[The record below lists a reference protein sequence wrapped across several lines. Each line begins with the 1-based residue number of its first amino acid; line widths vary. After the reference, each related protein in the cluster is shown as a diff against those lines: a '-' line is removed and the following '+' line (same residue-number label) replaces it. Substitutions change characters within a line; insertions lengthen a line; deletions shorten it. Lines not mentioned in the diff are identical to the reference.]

1 MNVAIYWSDT
11 MRLKSSI
18 RTNKITALLYSVLFW
33 AVISRE
39 EFELY
44 KYLRTGCDFIMLNR
58 IIFISQIDF
67 EEKPYKSVV
76 YLKKGEGLLMDGMN
90 E

>member
-1 MNVAIYWSDT
+1 
-11 MRLKSSI
+11 
-18 RTNKITALLYSVLFW
+18 
-33 AVISRE
+33 
-39 EFELY
+39 
-44 KYLRTGCDFIMLNR
+44 MLNR

>member
-1 MNVAIYWSDT
+1 
-11 MRLKSSI
+11 
-18 RTNKITALLYSVLFW
+18 
-33 AVISRE
+33 
-39 EFELY
+39 
-44 KYLRTGCDFIMLNR
+44 MLIR

-76 YLKKGEGLLMDGMN
+76 YLKRRKMDGMN